1 MAQLLNFFIPKRKFF
16 TKIKEMKKLVCT
28 SIFAVLVAV
37 ATVNAQNNPKEYLGL
52 PGDNLNLYAV
62 MNLFQESE
70 TLEAFET
77 SLNDEN
83 SRINNLDLNGDNMV
97 DYITV
102 TDYVNNDVH
111 TIVLRTALSRNEQ
124 QDIAVFTVEK
134 IRNGAVQIQLIGD
147 EALYGRN
154 YIVEPIYA
162 ETPNPGYKGRT
173 VYRDNVTVVTTTYY
187 EVAAW
192 PVIRFIYNPYYVSWR
207 SSWYWDYY
215 PVYWNPWR
223 PYYWHY
229 YYGYHSHWYPHYY
242 SHYRHWH
249 QPRYYGYHDYYYRN
263 VRAYSPYVSKRIT
276 EGHYKQTYSRPETR
290 RDGEALY
297 SSTRDTRN
305 SSARPAAA
313 SGDRRSEAATGS
325 SSRPAAATGTD
336 RRSSAATG
344 SSGRPAEASGT
355 DRRTPAAAG
364 SRSEGSRSEGTS
376 YSGQN
381 SEVRRSTSDAVKS
394 APASTARSSSSTEA
408 SRQTTAQ
415 RSQAPQ
421 SSAQRSQSTVQRSS
435 QAPAQRSEAPAQR
448 AQSTVQRSQPSATR
462 SQASQPSAQRSQAT
476 VQRSQAPA
484 QRSEPSAARSQ
495 APAQRS
501 QATVQKSSPSVSQRS
516 SAPAARSQSSSRSSE
531 GRSSS
536 APSSSSRSSS
546 NSKSSDNNS
555 RSSRR

>member
-1 MAQLLNFFIPKRKFF
+1 
-16 TKIKEMKKLVCT
+16 MKKLICT
-28 SIFAVLVAV
+28 SIFAVLAAV
-37 ATVNAQNNPKEYLGL
+37 ATVSAQNNPKEYLGL

-70 TLEAFET
+70 TLEAFERN
-77 SLNDEN
+77 LNDEN

-102 TDYVNNDVH
+102 TDYADGDVH

-124 QDIAVFTVEK
+124 QDIAVFTVEQ

-173 VYRDNVTVVTTTYY
+173 VSRENVTVVTTTYY

-207 SSWYWDYY
+207 SSWYWGYY

-249 QPRYYGYHDYYYRN
+249 QPRYYGYNDYYYRN
-263 VRAYSPYVSKRIT
+263 VRAYSPNVSKRIT
-276 EGHYKQTYSRPETR
+276 EGHYKQTYSRPESR

-297 SSTRDTRN
+297 ASTRDTRS
-305 SSARPAAA
+305 SSARPATAT
-313 SGDRRSEAATGS
+313 STDRRSPAATGS
-325 SSRPAAATGTD
+325 SSRPAAATSTD
-336 RRSSAATG
+336 RRSPAATG
-344 SSGRPAEASGT
+344 SSTRPAAS
-355 DRRTPAAAG
+355 
-364 SRSEGSRSEGTS
+364 
-376 YSGQN
+376 SGQN
-381 SEVRRSTSDAVKS
+381 GEVRRSTSDAVKS
-394 APASTARSSSSTEA
+394 APTSSTRSSSTPETTRQST
-408 SRQTTAQ
+408 TQ
-415 RSQAPQ
+415 RSQA
-421 SSAQRSQSTVQRSS
+421 TVQRSS
-435 QAPAQRSEAPAQR
+435 QAPAQRS
-448 AQSTVQRSQPSATR
+448 QSTVQRTQSSAQR
-462 SQASQPSAQRSQAT
+462 SQATQPSAQRSQSSA
-476 VQRSQAPA
+476 QKSQSTA
-484 QRSEPSAARSQ
+484 QRSSQ

-501 QATVQKSSPSVSQRS
+501 QSTAQRSQTSTSRSSGTVQKSSPSVSRKS

-531 GRSSS
+531 GRSS
-536 APSSSSRSSS
+536 APSRSSS
-546 NSKSSDNNS
+546 TSSKSSSSKNSDSKS